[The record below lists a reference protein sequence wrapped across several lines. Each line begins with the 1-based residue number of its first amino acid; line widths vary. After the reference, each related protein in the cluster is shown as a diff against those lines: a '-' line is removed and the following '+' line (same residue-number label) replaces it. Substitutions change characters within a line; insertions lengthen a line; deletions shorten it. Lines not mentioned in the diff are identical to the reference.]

1 MMQENPFALFK
12 ASDYTDEQINS
23 LWVELGSSQIISQI
37 IEPKSGSSKFI
48 LGGKGTGK
56 THLLRYYSY
65 PVVRLRAPNE
75 SGIDI
80 IRKHNF
86 LAVFLRATAFD
97 AARFEATAETVPMWQ
112 QLFGIYFE
120 LRLAESVLDALCDIR
135 ITSPNEVFSDSGFIE
150 ELKRV
155 VTDESIN
162 TCLSV
167 EDVRSWAIS
176 QRRAID
182 DAVNNAAF
190 TGKLD
195 VKAPFSIGSLS
206 LPLGRATR
214 KWHESL
220 NRLPLIYLIDEV
232 ENFSFSQQQ
241 VINTLIRY
249 GEGLATFRVTGRRY
263 AVKTHTTLA
272 NGEENR
278 ENSEFRTTF
287 LDDILLK
294 EHSKFSEFAHKF
306 VIKRLQSAGFK
317 LEPNDPKRLEF
328 NPKFCFEEISTGELY
343 SSAVETLNLASA
355 EQSFKKSFIDAT
367 TPSSPSEADLTAA
380 STLWRVLTDDLPLI
394 IKKLNILLFFKKMKK
409 SYKSLDFA
417 KSIREDAET
426 FVQTREAA
434 KEYYSTA
441 YGHYANDIFAQLCRE
456 SETPG
461 AVPYAGFDNFVKM
474 ASGNPRSLLTV
485 LGKAYEIAAFKGL
498 DFINGAPLPVSMQ
511 TEAAHEAVRFMYES
525 DTNFGSESD
534 LARTATTRLATVLRT
549 ARYALNIPEVS
560 PLAVSFSEA
569 DLTDQA
575 KRVLQSA
582 LNYSFVFEISD
593 GRPDRN
599 SQKVNRKIQL
609 NPLLSPKWGLPLGRR
624 GDLSLNRELLCCIF
638 DTDHK
643 SDFDLLLRTLNT
655 KWNSFIKPCANDQQ
669 QGELF

>member
-23 LWVELGSSQIISQI
+23 LWVELGSSKIISQI
-37 IEPKSGSSKFI
+37 IEPKAGSSKFI

-65 PVVRLRAPNE
+65 PVVRLRTPNE
-75 SGIDI
+75 SGINI

-97 AARFEATAETVPMWQ
+97 AARFEATAETVPKWQ

-120 LRLAESVLDALCDIR
+120 LRLAESVLDALCDIKA
-135 ITSPNEVFSDSGFIE
+135 TSLGETFSDGAFLE
-150 ELKRV
+150 ELKRA
-155 VTDESIN
+155 VTDETIN
-162 TCLSV
+162 DCLSV
-167 EDVRSWAIS
+167 EDIRRWVVS

-190 TGKLD
+190 SGTLD
-195 VKAPFSIGSLS
+195 VRAPFSIGSLS
-206 LPLGRATR
+206 LPLGRAVR

-220 NRLPLIYLIDEV
+220 NNLPLIYLIDEV

-241 VINTLIRY
+241 VVNTLIRY

-272 NGEENR
+272 DGEENR
-278 ENSEFRTTF
+278 ESSEFRTTF

-306 VIKRLQSAGFK
+306 VIKRLQSAGFTLK
-317 LEPNDPKRLEF
+317 PNDPKRVEF
-328 NPKFCFEEISTGELY
+328 DPKFCFEEVSAGELY
-343 SSAVETLNLASA
+343 TSAIAAFNLESSEP
-355 EQSFKKSFIDAT
+355 SFRKSFIDAT
-367 TPSSPSEADLTAA
+367 TPSTPTEDELTSANE
-380 STLWRVLTDDLPLI
+380 LWQVLTQDFPLI
-394 IKKLNILLFFKKMKK
+394 IKKLNILLFFKKIKK
-409 SYKSLDFA
+409 SYVPLDFA
-417 KSIREDAET
+417 KTIRDDAVT
-426 FVQTREAA
+426 FVQNREAA

-441 YGHYANDIFAQLCRE
+441 YGHYAADIFAQLCRE
-456 SETPG
+456 SKAPG
-461 AVPYAGFDNFVKM
+461 GVPYSGFDNFVKM
-474 ASGNPRSLLTV
+474 ASGNPRNLLTV

-498 DFINGAPLPVSMQ
+498 DFINGDPLPVSMQ
-511 TEAAHEAVRFMYES
+511 TEAAQEAARFMYES

-534 LARTATTRLATVLRT
+534 LARVATTRLATVLRT

-560 PLAVSFSEA
+560 PLAVSFSDA
-569 DLTDQA
+569 DLSNQA
-575 KRVLQSA
+575 KKVLHSA

-609 NPLLSPKWGLPLGRR
+609 NPLLSPKWGLPLSRR
-624 GDLSLNRELLCCIF
+624 GDLSLNRELLCSIL

-643 SDFDLLLRTLNT
+643 GDFDLLLRNLNT
-655 KWNSFIKPCANDQQ
+655 KWNSFIRPRIDDQQ

>member
-1 MMQENPFALFK
+1 MMHENPFALFK

-23 LWVELGSSQIISQI
+23 LWVELGSSKIISQI

-75 SGIDI
+75 TGINI
-80 IRKHNF
+80 IRKQNF

-97 AARFEATAETVPMWQ
+97 AARFEATAETTPKWQ

-135 ITSPNEVFSDSGFIE
+135 STSPGEPFHDDVFID
-150 ELKRV
+150 ELKRAVTDASVQDCVSVEEFRNWV
-155 VTDESIN
+155 VT
-162 TCLSV
+162 
-167 EDVRSWAIS
+167 
-176 QRRAID
+176 QRRSID

-190 TGKLD
+190 SGVLN
-195 VKAPFSIGSLS
+195 VRAPFSIGSLS

-214 KWHESL
+214 RWHESL
-220 NRLPLIYLIDEV
+220 TNLPLIYLIDEV

-241 VINTLIRY
+241 VVNTLIRY

-272 NGEENR
+272 DGEENR

-294 EHSKFSEFAHKF
+294 EHSKFSEFAQKF
-306 VIKRLQSAGFK
+306 VIKRLQSAGFILK
-317 LEPNDPKRLEF
+317 PNDPKGLEF
-328 NPKFCFEEISTGELY
+328 DPKYCFEEIPTGEFY
-343 SSAVETLNLASA
+343 SSAVELFNLESA
-355 EQSFKKSFIDAT
+355 EANFKKNFIAAIT
-367 TPSSPSEADLTAA
+367 TTSPSK
-380 STLWRVLTDDLPLI
+380 DDLAVASNLWDILTKDFPII
-394 IKKLNILLFFKKMKK
+394 IKKLNALLFFKKVKK
-409 SYKSLDFA
+409 NTNLIEFA
-417 KSIREDAET
+417 QNIRNEAAT
-426 FVQTREAA
+426 FVQNRDAA
-434 KEYYSTA
+434 ENYYDTA
-441 YGHYANDIFAQLCRE
+441 YGHYASDLFAQLCRE
-456 SETPG
+456 SKSVTG
-461 AVPYAGFDNFVKM
+461 VPYSGFDNFVKM

-511 TEAAHEAVRFMYES
+511 TEAAHEAAKFMYES

-534 LARTATTRLATVLRT
+534 LARIATSRLATVLRT

-560 PLAVSFSEA
+560 PLAVSFSDA
-569 DLTDQA
+569 DLSAQA
-575 KRVLQSA
+575 RRVLHSA

-599 SQKVNRKIQL
+599 SQKVNRKILL
-609 NPLLSPKWGLPLGRR
+609 NPLLSPKWGLPLSRR
-624 GDLSLNRELLCCIF
+624 GDLSLNRELLCSIL
-638 DTDHK
+638 DTEHK
-643 SDFDLLLRTLNT
+643 ADFDLLLRNLNT
-655 KWNSFIKPCANDQQ
+655 RWNSFLKFKLNDQQ